1 MCTLRFPSLPSLSS
15 KLRLCGSFQGQ
26 NVCREGRR
34 HEGWKQGLLMQH
46 ACVTALDWSTRLSV
60 GCCLFWFSAWQMG
73 FSCAPHSV
81 YQFPIDKS
89 ILVTRHKGTHVQD
102 SFCAG
107 SGNRSTYSRVRWQS
121 PFFVLHHLIW
131 YWKMW
136 PQQLS
141 VQWAVKWGGLALV
154 SPLPPALCRG
164 PSSTVVSFI
173 CAEFRKHHLS
183 TITCPYSHTLRY
195 IPKRSCLNNC

>member
-1 MCTLRFPSLPSLSS
+1 MHFDFSVMSSSTCGLWDSHLSHHWAQNYVCVGSS
-15 KLRLCGSFQGQ
+15 KDRMCVEMEDDMKAGSKGFSCSMP
-26 NVCREGRR
+26 V
-34 HEGWKQGLLMQH
+34 WLLWTDQQD
-46 ACVTALDWSTRLSV
+46 CLV

-121 PFFVLHHLIW
+121 SFFVLHHLIS

-141 VQWAVKWGGLALV
+141 VQWAVKWGGFALV
-154 SPLPPALCRG
+154 SPLPPGTVQRSLLHHRELSLGSTTSAL
-164 PSSTVVSFI
+164 
-173 CAEFRKHHLS
+173 
-183 TITCPYSHTLRY
+183 
-195 IPKRSCLNNC
+195 